1 MSNPAASGQDAAQG
15 TSGRGAAALFKSFVT
30 VGTNTLLS
38 RVLGFAREMLI
49 AAALG
54 AGPVADAFYAAFRFP
69 NLFRRLFAEGAFNSA
84 FIPLFARALEEGG
97 EAQARSFAQEVL
109 SALFVILLALT
120 GLVLVFTPLFVAVL
134 VAPGFVGD
142 PEKFDLT
149 VVLTRIMFPY
159 LAFMSLVAMLSGVLN
174 AFRRYFAAA
183 FAPVLLNVILVAV
196 LAFALHRGL
205 APADV
210 GLLLGWGVLASGV
223 AQLALL
229 ALAVRRVGFGVRL
242 SRPRLTRGVRRL
254 LWLAAPAALAGGVTQ
269 VNLFIGQIIASAK
282 PGAIAILQ
290 YADRIYQLPLG
301 VVGIAI
307 GVVLLPELSR
317 SLKAGH
323 MREAGHQQNR
333 SLEFSLFLTLPA
345 AISLFILAEPIVRVL
360 FERGAF
366 SPVTTE
372 IVAAA
377 LAIFALGLPAFVL
390 VKVFSPGF
398 FAREDT
404 KTPMVAAG
412 IGALVNIGLSVIL
425 FPLYAEVGIAL
436 ATTLSGWI
444 NAALL
449 GAILV
454 RRRHWPVETATLTRL
469 GLVIAATLMLGA
481 GLWIARVSLDGVFVP
496 AAALAL
502 QAAALL
508 AFVAGGALFYIVLA
522 LGIGAVD
529 RQMLAGILRRRRAR

>member
-1 MSNPAASGQDAAQG
+1 VSNPAASGQDAAQG
-15 TSGRGAAALFKSFVT
+15 TSGRGAGALFKSFVT

-183 FAPVLLNVILVAV
+183 FAPVLLNVILVAA

-229 ALAVRRVGFGVRL
+229 ALAVRRAGFGVRL

-404 KTPMVAAG
+404 KTPMIAAG

-469 GLVIAATLMLGA
+469 GLVIAATLALGA

-496 AAALAL
+496 AAALAP

-529 RQMLAGILRRRRAR
+529 RQMLAGILRRPRAR